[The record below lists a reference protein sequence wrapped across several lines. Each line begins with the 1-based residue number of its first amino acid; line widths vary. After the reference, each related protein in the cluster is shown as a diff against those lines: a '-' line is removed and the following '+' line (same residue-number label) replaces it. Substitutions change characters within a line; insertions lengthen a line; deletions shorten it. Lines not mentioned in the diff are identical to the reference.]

1 MKTLK
6 TRVNEIVS
14 LQEKGRTSALK
25 ICKVIAGISADWD
38 EISTDVSLVQERP
51 MQKFISDELG
61 YNKSTVSR
69 MVQVSNRFLDD
80 AGEVK
85 PELIM
90 SNGRKWNAA
99 QLIELIPLTDE
110 VITSELEVGG
120 ISSEMTAK
128 EIRECVKEI
137 RQLEMK
143 DDETEIETDETVDGE
158 ASETENAASA
168 DDAVSD
174 EPNADTEKALVIGEF
189 VSAIELLNSLHIADD
204 EQMRVTEIVQHLNTV
219 LAYIE
224 NK

>member
-14 LQEKGRTSALK
+14 VQEKGRTSALK

-85 PELIM
+85 TELIM

-99 QLIELIPLTDE
+99 QLIELIPLTDD
-110 VITSELEVGG
+110 VIVAELEVGG

-128 EIRECVKEI
+128 EIRESVKEI
-137 RQLEMK
+137 RELEMK
-143 DDETEIETDETVDGE
+143 DDSETETDETVESE
-158 ASETENAASA
+158 AVETGNKASA
-168 DDAVSD
+168 DEAVSED
-174 EPNADTEKALVIGEF
+174 PNEDTQKALVIGEF
-189 VSAIELLNSLHIADD
+189 VSAIEILNSLHIADD

>member
-6 TRVNEIVS
+6 TRVKEIVA

-38 EISTDVSLVQERP
+38 EISTDVALVQERP
-51 MQKFISDELG
+51 MQKFIADELG

-69 MVQVSNRFLDD
+69 MVQVSNRFLND

-90 SNGRKWNAA
+90 TNDRKWNAT

-110 VITSELEVGG
+110 VINTELETGG
-120 ISSEMTAK
+120 ISSEMPAK
-128 EIRECVKEI
+128 EIREVVKEI
-137 RQLEMK
+137 KQIEMK
-143 DDETEIETDETVDGE
+143 ENTDPEPNEVVEGEATETD
-158 ASETENAASA
+158 NKASA
-168 DDAVSD
+168 DDAMSD
-174 EPNADTEKALVIGEF
+174 KPNPDTEKALVIGEF
-189 VSAIELLNSLHIADD
+189 VSAIELLNGLHIADD
-204 EQMRVTEIVQHLNTV
+204 EQVKITEIVQHLNTV